1 MNSRSPRMKFVSIF
15 LCCVTLLELID
26 KQTFGANTDSPQGHE
41 SRRFSLFYKVK
52 EGMFKKLLHD
62 SSNSFFNLHHAQF
75 TFSIEGKCMLCGI
88 RLVKNRCHATQ
99 AVFIKKSKFRKV
111 FIRFRKNPGRKIST
125 KLIRSRSVFELSG
138 HFHCKR
144 KLSIQI

>member
-41 SRRFSLFYKVK
+41 SRRSSLFYKVK

-62 SSNSFFNLHHAQF
+62 SSNSFRNLYHAQF
-75 TFSIEGKCMLCGI
+75 TCAGQNVFSLSQLK
-88 RLVKNRCHATQ
+88 ATVCF
-99 AVFIKKSKFRKV
+99 AAYAW
-111 FIRFRKNPGRKIST
+111 
-125 KLIRSRSVFELSG
+125 
-138 HFHCKR
+138 
-144 KLSIQI
+144 

>member
-62 SSNSFFNLHHAQF
+62 SSNSFCNLHHENLLVLDKMYSHFLNSRQMYALRH
-75 TFSIEGKCMLCGI
+75 TLGKEQ
-88 RLVKNRCHATQ
+88 VSCHAGG
-99 AVFIKKSKFRKV
+99 VY
-111 FIRFRKNPGRKIST
+111 
-125 KLIRSRSVFELSG
+125 
-138 HFHCKR
+138 
-144 KLSIQI
+144 